1 MKIRRKAPK
10 LSPSAPP
17 LYVVGYRGSPPAP
30 EELAVWFDVE
40 YGGPLRIQPVTGSPS
55 GQSSHLRAT
64 HGPWEA
70 TLSLLLPAADAEA
83 WQESLAWGHACA
95 GQISLPRASPGKA
108 VDLVLFA
115 ARLARG
121 LTLLTGGTAYDLRTQ
136 TYLNPSDWQDRPL
149 TQFAAQDHISVE
161 QSDADAEGR
170 ERFYT
175 KGLAKFGLDELELF
189 RPMGLPG
196 RPTLERLT
204 DVAEEIVRLGQ
215 SPKVGA
221 SLPLPN
227 IGLTL
232 SVVKHRTVPTGNDPV
247 AFREISW

>member
-1 MKIRRKAPK
+1 MKIRRKAAK
-10 LSPSAPP
+10 LPPSAPP
-17 LYVVGYRGSPPAP
+17 LYIVGYRSSPPPP
-30 EELAVWFDVE
+30 EELAIWFNLE
-40 YGGPLRIQPVTGSPS
+40 YGGPLRLQADPGPSLGGSS
-55 GQSSHLRAT
+55 QLRAA

-70 TLSLLLPAADAEA
+70 AIRLLLPAADAEA
-83 WQESLAWGHACA
+83 WQESLAWGHPNA
-95 GQISLPRASPGKA
+95 GQVLLMRTSPSKA
-108 VDLVLFA
+108 IDLVLHA

-149 TQFAAQDHISVE
+149 TQFAACDHMTVE
-161 QSDADAEGR
+161 QSDADEAGR

-175 KGLAKFGLDELELF
+175 KGLAKFGLDELEVF

-196 RPTLERLT
+196 RPTSERLT
-204 DVAEEIVRLGQ
+204 DIAEMIIRLGQ

-221 SLPLPN
+221 SLTVPD

-232 SVVKHRTVPTGNDPV
+232 SITKHRTVPAAEGPV
-247 AFREISW
+247 AFREVAW